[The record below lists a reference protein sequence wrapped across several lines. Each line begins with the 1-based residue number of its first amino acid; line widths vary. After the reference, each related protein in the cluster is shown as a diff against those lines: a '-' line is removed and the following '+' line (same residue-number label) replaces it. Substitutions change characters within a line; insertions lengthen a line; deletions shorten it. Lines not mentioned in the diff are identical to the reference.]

1 MRILANFML
10 SASDL
15 AHFPPPSVPEIA
27 FLGRSNVG
35 KSSVINA
42 LVGKKLARTSNTPG
56 RTRSI
61 NFYEVR
67 RAGQPQPELLFT
79 DLPGYGY
86 AKVSREISADWARFV
101 DPYLHQRP
109 SLALCLALVDSNIPP
124 QESDGQLLEFLASRG
139 RPHAIVATKCDR
151 LSGNQL
157 QQAMRTLGQAYG
169 GVPIVAFSAK
179 TGAGKDELWN
189 QIRAAL
195 AQFPASKVFPQS
207 SDVTK
212 ISFLSEALVD
222 PNIHPEQPGL
232 SPDSGRAR
240 RRELSSPA
248 KTPVAEGVPAERL
261 PTAITIPAAATTGPA
276 FKDRRQS
283 PRLRCSGSVE
293 FRAEGSDVRIW
304 GTLTDISLHGCYV
317 EMSTTFPV
325 DARVDLD

>member
-1 MRILANFML
+1 MRILARFML

-15 AHFPPPSVPEIA
+15 THFPTPTVPEIA

-35 KSSVINA
+35 KSSLINA

-61 NFYEVR
+61 NFFEVR
-67 RAGQPQPELLFT
+67 RAGQPKPELLFA

-86 AKVSREISADWARFV
+86 TKVAREISDDWARFV
-101 DPYLHQRP
+101 DPYLHQRA

-157 QQAMRTLGQAYG
+157 QQAMRGLGQAYG

-179 TGAGKDELWN
+179 TGTGKEELWQ

-195 AQFPASKVFPQS
+195 AQFP
-207 SDVTK
+207 
-212 ISFLSEALVD
+212 
-222 PNIHPEQPGL
+222 
-232 SPDSGRAR
+232 
-240 RRELSSPA
+240 PA
-248 KTPVAEGVPAERL
+248 
-261 PTAITIPAAATTGPA
+261 
-276 FKDRRQS
+276 
-283 PRLRCSGSVE
+283 
-293 FRAEGSDVRIW
+293 
-304 GTLTDISLHGCYV
+304 
-317 EMSTTFPV
+317 
-325 DARVDLD
+325 

>member
-1 MRILANFML
+1 ML

-15 AHFPPPSVPEIA
+15 AQFPPPGVPEIA

-35 KSSVINA
+35 KSSVINT

-67 RAGQPQPELLFT
+67 RAGQPKPELLFT

-86 AKVSREISADWARFV
+86 AKVSHEISADWARFV

-109 SLALCLALVDSNIPP
+109 SLVLCLALVDPNIPP

-157 QQAMRTLGQAYG
+157 QQAMRALGQAYG
-169 GVPIVAFSAK
+169 GAPIVAFSAK

-195 AQFPASKVFPQS
+195 PP
-207 SDVTK
+207 
-212 ISFLSEALVD
+212 
-222 PNIHPEQPGL
+222 
-232 SPDSGRAR
+232 
-240 RRELSSPA
+240 SPA
-248 KTPVAEGVPAERL
+248 
-261 PTAITIPAAATTGPA
+261 
-276 FKDRRQS
+276 F
-283 PRLRCSGSVE
+283 
-293 FRAEGSDVRIW
+293 
-304 GTLTDISLHGCYV
+304 
-317 EMSTTFPV
+317 
-325 DARVDLD
+325 